1 MKKALKI
8 TLFVLLG
15 LAVLWTFVFLWKK
28 SRPEIEVFELAK
40 VDTLTITKKTVATG
54 KVNPRDEISIVP
66 QLSGIVSELLKDA
79 GDKVEENEVIARIK
93 VIPDVSSLNSAETQV
108 ENAAL
113 TLELAT
119 QDFGRVKKLF
129 DEGVVTLEEYQK
141 SENNYR
147 NAQKN
152 LNSAK
157 NNLDIVKNGVTEKYA
172 SYSNTNIKSTVTG
185 TILSVPIKVGNSVI
199 QANTFNAGTTI
210 ATIADMSDML
220 FVGNIDETEVGSLN
234 AGMELN
240 VTIGAIKDREFKAC
254 LEYISPQSKEENGAI
269 LFEIKA
275 AVEIPDDV
283 FVRAG
288 YSANAEII
296 LEKAENVMTIPE
308 SVVVFDNGEPY
319 VEVYDGMDGKH
330 QKFSRKNVTLG
341 LSDGIN
347 VQVLSGLDG
356 SEQLKGAQ
364 IKKEANIEDRQ

>member
-15 LAVLWTFVFLWKK
+15 LAVLWTFVYLWKK
-28 SRPEIEVFELAK
+28 SRPEIEVFDLVK

-79 GDKVEENEVIARIK
+79 GDKVKENEVIARIK
-93 VIPDVSSLNSAETQV
+93 VIPDVSSLNSAESQV
-108 ENAAL
+108 ENATL

-119 QDFGRVKKLF
+119 KDFERVEKLY

-141 SENNYR
+141 SENSYL

-240 VTIGAIKDREFKAC
+240 VTIGAIKDREFKAR

-275 AVEIPDDV
+275 AVEIPNDI

-308 SVVVFDNGEPY
+308 SVVVFENGNPY
-319 VEVYDGMDGKH
+319 VEVYEGMDGKR
-330 QKFSRKNVTLG
+330 QKFYKKDVTLG

-347 VQVLSGLDG
+347 VQVISGLDG
-356 SEQLKGAQ
+356 SEQMKGAQ
-364 IKKEANIEDRQ
+364 IKKEIN

>member
-15 LAVLWTFVFLWKK
+15 LAVVWTFVYLWKK
-28 SRPEIEVFELAK
+28 SRPEIEVFELEK
-40 VDTLTITKKTVATG
+40 VDTLTITRKTVATG

-79 GDKVEENEVIARIK
+79 GDKVQKNEVIARIK
-93 VIPDVSSLNSAETQV
+93 VIPDVSSLNSAESQV
-108 ENAAL
+108 ENATL

-119 QDFGRVKKLF
+119 KDFERVKKLH
-129 DEGVVTLEEYQK
+129 DEGVVTLEEYQR
-141 SENNYR
+141 SENSYL

-240 VTIGAIKDREFKAC
+240 VTIGAIKDRVFKAR

-275 AVEIPDDV
+275 AVEIPNDV

-319 VEVYDGMDGKH
+319 VQVYEGMTGKH
-330 QKFSRKNVTLG
+330 QKFTKKNVTLG

-347 VQVLSGLDG
+347 VQVISGLDG

-364 IKKEANIEDRQ
+364 IKKEANIEDKQ

>member
-15 LAVLWTFVFLWKK
+15 LAVVWTFVYLWKK
-28 SRPEIEVFELAK
+28 SRPEIEVFELEK
-40 VDTLTITKKTVATG
+40 VDTLTITRKTVATG

-79 GDKVEENEVIARIK
+79 GDKVQKNEVIARIK
-93 VIPDVSSLNSAETQV
+93 VIPDVSSLNSAESQV
-108 ENAAL
+108 ENATL

-119 QDFGRVKKLF
+119 KDFERVKKLH
-129 DEGVVTLEEYQK
+129 DEGVVTLEEYQR
-141 SENNYR
+141 SENSYL

-240 VTIGAIKDREFKAC
+240 VTIGAIKDRVFKAR

-275 AVEIPDDV
+275 AVEIPNDV

-308 SVVVFDNGEPY
+308 SAVVFDNGEPY
-319 VEVYDGMDGKH
+319 VQVYEGMTGKH
-330 QKFSRKNVTLG
+330 QKFTKKNVTLG

-347 VQVLSGLDG
+347 VQVISGLDG

-364 IKKEANIEDRQ
+364 IKKEANIEDKQ

>member
-15 LAVLWTFVFLWKK
+15 LAVVWTFVYLWKK
-28 SRPEIEVFELAK
+28 SRPEIEVFELEK
-40 VDTLTITKKTVATG
+40 VDTLTITRKTVATG

-79 GDKVEENEVIARIK
+79 GDKVQKNEVIARIK
-93 VIPDVSSLNSAETQV
+93 VIPDVSSLNSAESQV
-108 ENAAL
+108 ENATL

-119 QDFGRVKKLF
+119 KDFERVKKLH
-129 DEGVVTLEEYQK
+129 DEGVVTLEEYQR
-141 SENNYR
+141 SENSYL

-240 VTIGAIKDREFKAC
+240 VTIGAIKDRVFNAR

-275 AVEIPDDV
+275 AVEIPNDV

-308 SVVVFDNGEPY
+308 SAVVFDNGEPY
-319 VEVYDGMDGKH
+319 VQVYEGMTGKH
-330 QKFSRKNVTLG
+330 QKFTKKNVTLG

-347 VQVLSGLDG
+347 VQVISGLDG

-364 IKKEANIEDRQ
+364 IKKEANIEDKQ

>member
-15 LAVLWTFVFLWKK
+15 LAVVWTFVYLWKK
-28 SRPEIEVFELAK
+28 SRPEIEVFELEK
-40 VDTLTITKKTVATG
+40 VDTLTITRKTVATG

-79 GDKVEENEVIARIK
+79 GDKVQKNEVIARIK
-93 VIPDVSSLNSAETQV
+93 VIPDVSSLNSAESQV
-108 ENAAL
+108 ENATL

-119 QDFGRVKKLF
+119 KDFERVKKLH
-129 DEGVVTLEEYQK
+129 DDGVVTLEEYQR
-141 SENNYR
+141 SENSYL

-240 VTIGAIKDREFKAC
+240 VTIGAIKDRVFKAR

-275 AVEIPDDV
+275 AVEIPNDV

-308 SVVVFDNGEPY
+308 SAVVFENGEPY
-319 VEVYDGMDGKH
+319 VQVYEGMTGKH
-330 QKFSRKNVTLG
+330 QKFTKKNVTLG

-347 VQVLSGLDG
+347 VQVISGLDG

-364 IKKEANIEDRQ
+364 IKKEANIEDKQ